1 MDLEKLE
8 IEKSELSEG
17 LSDESKSN
25 ADLYDM
31 GKRLG
36 EVVELIDH
44 KTNRWMEL
52 ADYA

>member
-1 MDLEKLE
+1 MDLEQLE
-8 IEKSELSEG
+8 IEKSKLSEG
-17 LSDESKSN
+17 LSDETRSN

-52 ADYA
+52 AEFA